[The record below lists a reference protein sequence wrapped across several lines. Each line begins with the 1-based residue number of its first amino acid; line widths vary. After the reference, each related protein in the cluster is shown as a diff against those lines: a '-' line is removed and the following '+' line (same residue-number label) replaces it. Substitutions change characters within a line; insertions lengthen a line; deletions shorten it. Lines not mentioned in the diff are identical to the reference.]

1 MDSNEYPMAYRLPD
15 GERIAILE
23 TENKVFREELKDIG
37 KKLDELLELKAKG
50 FGALSLVTLLLGSG
64 AIGLVI
70 LLVNMFRG
78 H

>member
-1 MDSNEYPMAYRLPD
+1 MDNNELPMGYILPN

-23 TENKVFREELKDIG
+23 TQVRVLTSELRDIG
-37 KKLDELLELKAKG
+37 KKLDDLLELKAKG

-64 AIGLVI
+64 AIGLI
-70 LLVNMFRG
+70 FLVVNLFRG

>member
-1 MDSNEYPMAYRLPD
+1 MDNNEFPMGYRLPD

-23 TENKVFREELKDIG
+23 TQMKLVTQELGEIG
-37 KKLDELLELKAKG
+37 KKLDDLLELKAKG

-64 AIGLVI
+64 AIGLI
-70 LLVNMFRG
+70 LLLVNMFRG